1 MIYLQNTELHYPFTQ
16 SLTFKIIIVN
26 VIVWIIQLISYPL
39 VNALFA
45 LKPSLALSGYVYQ
58 FLTYMFLHA
67 TFVNTIQG
75 VMIYPYHIAI
85 NMLILAIF
93 GFPLEQTLGKKRF
106 IIVYVVSGIGS
117 AMFYISMMAW
127 LMGAYDISLI
137 GASGAVFGVLAAYA
151 FKYPKTWVYF
161 LGLIPMPAAGMII
174 FFLIE
179 ETFFG
184 IMGLEPGVANFGH
197 VGGIITG
204 LLIMAFWKIKERERK
219 GLGERDFE
227 YIWE

>member
-1 MIYLQNTELHYPFTQ
+1 
-16 SLTFKIIIVN
+16 VDA
-26 VIVWIIQLISYPL
+26 V
-39 VNALFA
+39 FA
-45 LKPSLALSGYVYQ
+45 LKPGLALSGHVYQ
-58 FLTYMFLHA
+58 FFTYMFLHA
-67 TFVNTIQG
+67 TYVETAQG
-75 VMIYPYHIAI
+75 IMIYPMHIAI
-85 NMLILAIF
+85 NMLLFAIF

-117 AMFYISMMAW
+117 AIFYLLMMAGI
-127 LMGAYDISLI
+127 MGGFNVSLI

-161 LGLIPMPAAGMII
+161 LGFFPMPAAGMIV

-204 LLIMAFWKIKERERK
+204 LLIMTFWKFMRRERK
-219 GLGERDFE
+219 GLSERDFE
-227 YIWE
+227 FIWE